1 MGGKRALTKFNN
13 DNDGSVRRN
22 MRKRVHKEAVTDQ
35 SQSVKKEK
43 ELKLVELT
51 REQEDTREV
60 RFVFNQLPTTKEAL
74 ATLLFDELKGNPN
87 SCLIALQRIREYYN
101 PALM

>member
-1 MGGKRALTKFNN
+1 M
-13 DNDGSVRRN
+13 
-22 MRKRVHKEAVTDQ
+22 
-35 SQSVKKEK
+35 KKEK

-60 RFVFNQLPTTKEAL
+60 RFVFDQLPTTKEAL

-87 SCLIALQRIREYYN
+87 SCLIAL
-101 PALM
+101 